1 MEKIKLKLSEV
12 YGLNVELKGFTDP
25 QTGELLQKGILD
37 ENLPIRTKYS
47 LSKVSTQL
55 TKEIESVEKLREEL
69 IKKHSD
75 EDKDGNYFIPQRI
88 NEVIDEE
95 TKEVISF
102 DINPKFIEFQKE
114 FNSLLQEEVSI
125 EYTPIALDQIDIKSQ
140 INPII
145 LFKLISE

>member
-69 IKKHSD
+69 IKKYGD

-88 NEVIDEE
+88 NEMIDEE
-95 TKEVISF
+95 TKQVVSF

-140 INPII
+140 INPTI

>member
-12 YGLNVELKGFTDP
+12 YGLNVELKGFTNP
-25 QTGELLQKGILD
+25 QTGELIVKGILD

-55 TKEIESVEKLREEL
+55 TKEIESVEKLREEM
-69 IKKHSD
+69 IKKYGD
-75 EDKDGNYFIPQRI
+75 EDKESNYFIPQRI
-88 NEVIDEE
+88 NEVVNEE

-102 DINPKFIEFQKE
+102 DVNPKFIQFQTEFDL
-114 FNSLLQEEVSI
+114 LLQEEVDI
-125 EYTPIALDQIDIKSQ
+125 EYTPLTLDQIDIKSE